1 LVADGL
7 EIYFTA
13 EHLLDGVKRVHELE
27 LNNVA
32 IPKSQE
38 LCKHELND
46 APCGALRRSC
56 LDDHSSIVR
65 LDDNKDGLVGVKFE
79 MRVNGLKAFLD
90 GGFTALL
97 PETRKDTYRSVA
109 DEIYVLVQEI
119 GDELQLA
126 VRIG

>member
-1 LVADGL
+1 
-7 EIYFTA
+7 
-13 EHLLDGVKRVHELE
+13 
-27 LNNVA
+27 
-32 IPKSQE
+32 
-38 LCKHELND
+38 
-46 APCGALRRSC
+46 
-56 LDDHSSIVR
+56 
-65 LDDNKDGLVGVKFE
+65 

-126 VRIG
+126 LHIG